1 MIGAKYDRK
10 FASGNH
16 STIFL
21 PYSLPTSQLKAAGFT
36 QLANVKE
43 ISDVNS
49 DITLN
54 TWDLTKA
61 EPTDYSTEA
70 GKGYIVVA
78 GNIPGKS
85 YAALESFY
93 KPEGRISVQAAS
105 AGQTTEQ
112 TGLVGNYEYCLRYQ
126 KDGNYMN
133 YSYQNNKFRALSTS
147 GAGTKPFRATFAV
160 PLGSNASRYTILKAV
175 FVDVD
180 DIVPTAIDG
189 VETVAEGDSR
199 IYTLDGR
206 LVSNSGKLSE
216 LPRGIYVRNG
226 RKIVVK

>member
-1 MIGAKYDRK
+1 M
-10 FASGNH
+10 
-16 STIFL
+16 
-21 PYSLPTSQLKAAGFT
+21 P
-36 QLANVKE
+36 E

-49 DITLN
+49 NITLN
-54 TWDLTKA
+54 TWDLTHA
-61 EPTDYSTEA
+61 EPTDYSTVA
-70 GKGYIVVA
+70 GQGYIVVA
-78 GNIPGKS
+78 GNIPGKT

-93 KPEGRISVQAAS
+93 KPSGGISVQAAS
-105 AGQTTEQ
+105 AGQTTEE

-133 YSYQNNKFRALSTS
+133 YSYQNNKFRALSAN

-160 PLGSNASRYTILKAV
+160 PLGSNASRYTILNAV

-216 LPRGIYVRNG
+216 LPRGIYVRDG